1 MLCCPANPGLI
12 TIVGVGF
19 AKTFKATE
27 TSLRPVSTGV
37 GKRENQ
43 VFLCHTWLKDTR
55 DSDSDNDVADKD
67 TVIKEGTC
75 IYSLNNGELLFVDGG
90 EVRILNMPNE
100 NYSPTLNY
108 LRIELEYYL

>member
-37 GKRENQ
+37 GKRDNQ
-43 VFLCHTWLKDTR
+43 VFLCHTWLKDNR

-67 TVIKEGTC
+67 NVPKEGTC

-90 EVRILNMPNE
+90 EVCISNTPN
-100 NYSPTLNY
+100 NTFTNP
-108 LRIELEYYL
+108 